1 MEMGVE
7 SGPLDQ
13 ATAVPS
19 RYEGGG
25 PGAPSLASKRGDEET
40 LFFPAPKLED
50 SQGNPDW
57 LGLPDDHYHCYS
69 CGKHK

>member
-25 PGAPSLASKRGDEET
+25 PGAPSLTSKLGDEET
-40 LFFPAPKLED
+40 LED

-57 LGLPDDHYHCYS
+57 LGLADDHYHCYS